1 MDQWTIKQK
10 LWEWV
15 KKYKFVILIVLI
27 GIVFMMLPT
36 HSKSQSSVSESATV
50 VTPQPQADLAEDLE
64 KILSQIH
71 GVGKVRVLLTVS
83 TGERIIYQ
91 EDTQISSNDTSSTV
105 QKDTVI
111 ITGSDR
117 TQQALISHVLSP
129 TYLGAIIVCQGA
141 DRASVKLAVLDAVSK
156 ITGLS
161 ADMISVVKM
170 K

>member
-10 LWEWV
+10 IGEWV

-27 GIVFMMLPT
+27 GIVFMLLPT